1 MAHASTLTMA
11 LAAPPAASAHPG
23 MTSSSLPVRVAALM
37 TPPSSTSPDLP
48 ARPGL
53 REGPSP
59 PPTMDFEQE
68 PGLGDIEEH
77 PGMEEEQE
85 DDTPIPAGMPLSRGA
100 LSGLDAS
107 AAITSSMLAKHHL
120 PAIMLGNGPKPIRD
134 VMGELT
140 QSVPGFSRIP
150 PARARRL
157 VVAALESRAGGGPD
171 GSVAFCKTG
180 WGRWDAHVKASFSSS
195 ARDSGIGCSSFGDG
209 GHMSP
214 PRSERSSI
222 YYYARSHSDSAVH
235 LGGGGGAVAPRPSRG
250 CQRSGG
256 SSWSASSRLREEDER
271 DVLDMDVLEH
281 EADKMSLDEDC
292 VDDDESDDSFDDATD
307 EEEDL
312 PPAASFATPAAM
324 TTRKASLPPPPPT
337 LHRKNYNKISVE
349 YARRWSWRSRRPSAG
364 VIHSTSLP
372 TTSSCGVAF
381 MRSEQPGVGG
391 GNPTP
396 EEQAAAAALLSMGS
410 M

>member
-1 MAHASTLTMA
+1 
-11 LAAPPAASAHPG
+11 
-23 MTSSSLPVRVAALM
+23 
-37 TPPSSTSPDLP
+37 
-48 ARPGL
+48 
-53 REGPSP
+53 
-59 PPTMDFEQE
+59 MDFEQE

-77 PGMEEEQE
+77 PGMEEEQ
-85 DDTPIPAGMPLSRGA
+85 DDTPLPAGMPLSRGA

-214 PRSERSSI
+214 PRSERSSS
-222 YYYARSHSDSAVH
+222 YYYAQSHSDSAVH
-235 LGGGGGAVAPRPSRG
+235 LSGGGGAARRPSRE
-250 CQRSGG
+250 CHPSGG

-271 DVLDMDVLEH
+271 DVMDMDVLEH
-281 EADKMSLDEDC
+281 EADKMSLDENC
-292 VDDDESDDSFDDATD
+292 VDDDESDDSLDDATD
-307 EEEDL
+307 EDDDL
-312 PPAASFATPAAM
+312 PSTKSFATAAAAM
-324 TTRKASLPPPPPT
+324 TTRKASLPPPLAPSQ
-337 LHRKNYNKISVE
+337 RKNYNKISVE

-364 VIHSTSLP
+364 ILQSTSLP
-372 TTSSCGVAF
+372 TSSCGAAF
-381 MRSEQPGVGG
+381 VLSQQPGFGG